1 MKHFS
6 GCTRAALVF
15 IAGVCASQAA
25 AIEPYQE
32 YRKHIESAQN
42 LTALKDDLM
51 GDSVSPYNGQTE
63 FAVTDISLPG
73 NNALA
78 VQLRRRFS
86 IELDLVNDTVFN
98 ANIDGVGGWEVDVPN
113 ISGTFPTT
121 GWADNRCSGHMV
133 PSQPPAFQ
141 LTEIWQSNKVH
152 IPGQGDRSMLGLNAE
167 SPRPDD
173 GVARKWTTVQR
184 DAFDCIPMQAGLAG
198 EGFRL
203 KTTEGIAYYFDIA
216 TSRLAGTL
224 DRSMG
229 EGARARVGRV
239 RRYLQA
245 SKVEDRFGNWVQYAY
260 NAEGLPTRIWSSD
273 GREITLAYAGGH
285 LATATAN
292 GRTWTYGYGAVEG
305 KTRLTAVTRPDG
317 SAWTYAYSNALSVQ
331 TPTWDGNSR
340 PDCSEQPVKRVLP

>member
-15 IAGVCASQAA
+15 IGGVCASQAA

-152 IPGQGDRSMLGLNAE
+152 IPGRGDRSMLGLNAE

-245 SKVEDRFGNWVQYAY
+245 SRVEDRFGNWVQYAY
-260 NAEGLPTRIWSSD
+260 NAEALPTRIWSSD

-292 GRTWTYGYGAVEG
+292 GRT
-305 KTRLTAVTRPDG
+305 
-317 SAWTYAYSNALSVQ
+317 
-331 TPTWDGNSR
+331 
-340 PDCSEQPVKRVLP
+340 